1 MCYDEKE
8 DICAQIFS
16 HALSGERK
24 TKMKTKLTPTQTM
37 GINNSCKDVG
47 SDLSV
52 GHYGFEIADKPKG
65 LIDSIAYPSYR
76 LHYVIQGS
84 VSLYYAG
91 KKVVLKKNSVFVLMP
106 NTGISYQVEN
116 KKSPTLLYWVTFNG
130 YRAKHYCQK
139 MGFTEEHPFA
149 ILSDSKMLP
158 FFYESFTK
166 ASYPPSML
174 NTVMQK
180 NLLNI
185 IEYLYANCVS
195 NTDNESWQL
204 EQKHSQTYMQK
215 ILYYINKHISDPNL
229 SIKMFAE
236 KLTVHPSTLSR
247 LFKQEMSVCFTEYVT
262 LKRCELAVTYLE
274 KGTYKVNEVARMVGF
289 EDPLYFS
296 RVYKKVFKGSPMETV
311 RRAKTYERSNH

>member
-1 MCYDEKE
+1 
-8 DICAQIFS
+8 
-16 HALSGERK
+16 
-24 TKMKTKLTPTQTM
+24 MKTKLTPMQTM

-47 SDLSV
+47 SDLSA
-52 GHYGFEIADKPKG
+52 GHYGFEIVDKPKE
-65 LIDSIAYPSYR
+65 LVDSLSYPSYR

-106 NTGISYQVEN
+106 NTSVSYQVEN

-139 MGFTEEHPFA
+139 TGLTEEHPFA
-149 ILSDSKMLP
+149 ILSDSKMLA
-158 FFYESFTK
+158 FFYEPFMK

-174 NTVMQK
+174 NAVMQK

-185 IEYLYANCVS
+185 IEYLYASRVS

-204 EQKHSQTYMQK
+204 EQKHTQTYMQK
-215 ILYYINKHISDPNL
+215 ILYYINKHIADPNL

-236 KLTVHPSTLSR
+236 KLTVPPSTLSR

-262 LKRCELAVTYLE
+262 LKRCELAVSYLE

-296 RVYKKVFKGSPMETV
+296 RVYKKVFKCSPMKTV
-311 RRAKTYERSNH
+311 RRVKENERKKHQQKPTT